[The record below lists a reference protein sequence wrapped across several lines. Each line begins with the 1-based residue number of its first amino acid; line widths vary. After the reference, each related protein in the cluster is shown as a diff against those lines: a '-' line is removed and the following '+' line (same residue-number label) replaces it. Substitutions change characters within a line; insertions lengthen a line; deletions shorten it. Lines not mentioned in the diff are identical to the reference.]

1 MNPFSVLAIS
11 LFAVSERPAAP
22 VAVPRA
28 RADYRALWV
37 AVAAVILVVRKTDA
51 FTNPQFW
58 AEDFWPFFVDAH
70 ISGPKALLSPY
81 NGYLHLLPR
90 MISWLASAL
99 HPSIQPAAYVVAS
112 LGVTLLVVA
121 QALSPRLDLPGKPW
135 LALAMVAVPHTGEI
149 FINVTNLQWITA
161 LGLVLTLLK
170 RDPENAAEW
179 AVDLTVLVAVGLT
192 GPFSV
197 LLLPLFLVR
206 AGVRRTRASWIAAA
220 VIAGAAA
227 VQAWYLWPA
236 PPLLSPG
243 AWHFSNM
250 LGVLAVRLP
259 MTLAIGEVWPVKL
272 GYAWAVS
279 LGLMLVAGW
288 LFLSVRRGPG
298 REARWFLLAALTLLL
313 VSGIKRVR
321 PDTWAFFDTF
331 NGDRYFYGPKVI
343 ALWLVVLVIAELR
356 TRGQRVVGAVIVTLA
371 FAANLPAFRMKPL
384 PDLRW
389 ASYSDRIK
397 AGESVEVPINPGW
410 KMVCPAKPPR

>member
-1 MNPFSVLAIS
+1 MLAISPFSVPQ
-11 LFAVSERPAAP
+11 RPA
-22 VAVPRA
+22 VAVFLPRV
-28 RADYRALWV
+28 RADYRVFWV
-37 AVAAVILVVRKTDA
+37 AAAAVVLVVRKTDA

-58 AEDFWPFFVDAH
+58 AEDFSPFFVDAH

-90 MISWLASAL
+90 LIAWLASPL
-99 HPSIQPAAYVVAS
+99 HPSIQPAAYALAA

-149 FINVTNLQWITA
+149 FLNVTNLQWITA
-161 LGLVLTLLK
+161 LGLLLTLLK

-179 AVDLTVLVAVGLT
+179 AVDVTALVVAGLT

-206 AGVRRTRASWIAAA
+206 GYERRTRAAWIIAA
-220 VIAGAAA
+220 VVAGPAA
-227 VQAWYLWPA
+227 VQLSHLWSAPA
-236 PPLLSPG
+236 FYSPG
-243 AWHFSNM
+243 AWNAGNL

-259 MTLAIGEVWPVKL
+259 MTLAIGEAWPVKL
-272 GYAWAVS
+272 GYTWAVS
-279 LGLMLVAGW
+279 LGGALVAGW
-288 LFLSVRRGPG
+288 IFLSARCGRW
-298 REARWFLLAALTLLL
+298 REARLFLLAALALFLAA
-313 VSGIKRVR
+313 GIKRGR
-321 PDTWAFFDTF
+321 PDTWAFYDTF

-343 ALWLVVLVIAELR
+343 ALWLVVVIIAELR
-356 TRGQRVVGAVIVTLA
+356 SQWQRTVGIIVVTLA
-371 FAANLPAFRMKPL
+371 FAANLPAFRIKPL

-410 KMVCPAKPPR
+410 KVVCPAKPAR